1 MPENIKEIGKSLLG
15 HAEKA
20 QTTARGLVTEL
31 FPFIYPASKRMSTRA
46 ISAFLLEKHQV
57 KISAA
62 TIAKALRESDR
73 HVEAFLET
81 IQPAAR
87 VVAEAYGLDIYHV
100 LAAKRQFESDVLG
113 RETIP
118 VPEALDSLSQLKDF
132 GEEAFRA
139 RDFLKE
145 EWFSYDSLFRSLVL
159 AYLRKV
165 EECPEFPPEESEVGP
180 EPQSEGGEK

>member
-15 HAEKA
+15 HAENA

-62 TIAKALRESDR
+62 TVAKALRESDR

-87 VVAEAYGLDIYHV
+87 VVAEAYGLDIYQV
-100 LAAKRQFESDVLG
+100 LATRRTFETKVLD
-113 RETIP
+113 RKSIP
-118 VPEALDSLSQLKDF
+118 VPEALDNCEQLMGF
-132 GEEAFRA
+132 GEEAIRA

-145 EWFSYDSLFRSLVL
+145 EWFTYDSLFRSLVL

-165 EECPEFPPEESEVGP
+165 EECPEFPPEESSETKHGEV
-180 EPQSEGGEK
+180 KK

>member
-15 HAEKA
+15 HAVNV

-87 VVAEAYGLDIYHV
+87 TVADAYGQDIYQI
-100 LAAKRQFESDVLG
+100 LAAKWQFKQEVLDKE
-113 RETIP
+113 RIP
-118 VPEALDSLSQLKDF
+118 IPEALDSIRQLKEF
-132 GEEAFRA
+132 GEDVFRA

-145 EWFSYDSLFRSLVL
+145 EWFTYDSLFRSLVL

-165 EECPEFPPEESEVGP
+165 EECPEFPDKENSET
-180 EPQSEGGEK
+180 QSGEVEQ

>member
-15 HAEKA
+15 HAENTE
-20 QTTARGLVTEL
+20 TTARGLVTDL

-46 ISAFLLEKHQV
+46 ISAFLMENHHV

-73 HVEAFLET
+73 HVEAYLET

-87 VVAEAYGLDIYHV
+87 IVAEAYGMEIYQV
-100 LAAKRQFESDVLG
+100 LAEEREFEKAVLA

-118 VPEALDSLSQLKDF
+118 VPEALDNIPQLVAF
-132 GEEAFRA
+132 GEQAFRA
-139 RDFLKE
+139 RDFLRD
-145 EWFSYDSLFRSLVL
+145 EWFTYDSLFRSLVL

-165 EECPEFPPEESEVGP
+165 EECPEFPSKDSSET
-180 EPQSEGGEK
+180 QSGGGEE